1 MREVRESGRA
11 VILVGDLNLAPEAQD
26 CYWRSRLVDLGE
38 LERLA
43 GTGPGE
49 VASHVDP
56 AAVEVARRVG
66 RAVPRIRERL
76 AEVRVVPGHR
86 YARKE
91 PCWMA
96 VVPSKFSNERDI
108 KIGSKGLS
116 KGLLE
121 LQLCG
126 KEVRVPDERTG
137 DTYLCWAGHLTV
149 EHLSDILEKAL
160 EMRFPESEQKI
171 LSRYFTKSHESPCL
185 VDFFRELM
193 VVDGMVD
200 TFREAY
206 PEAQGR
212 FTAFNQA
219 VNGRFGNKGK
229 RIDFI
234 LCDHLLYREVVRS
247 RDNVLPGGDTEAA
260 AKRMATADGKFK
272 AATADGDGL
281 ADHPIE
287 VLDSQFAAPHNG
299 IIYFPPKYSD
309 HLGVSFVLHM
319 QKASEAAS
327 TSASSTAFFSK
338 KRTAVTQPQ
347 RSTRDIRSFFKAAVS
362 LLLLAVLLD
371 SDLAL
376 LRSHQA
382 APPAV
387 KPVGSGAGPSQ
398 PGKSKLL
405 APGTSHLPGCARSWT
420 RSRPPR
426 PTRGPCTCSTS

>member
-108 KIGSKGLS
+108 RIGSKGLS

-149 EHLSDILEKAL
+149 EHLSDILEV
-160 EMRFPESEQKI
+160 
-171 LSRYFTKSHESPCL
+171 CW
-185 VDFFRELM
+185 
-193 VVDGMVD
+193 
-200 TFREAY
+200 
-206 PEAQGR
+206 
-212 FTAFNQA
+212 
-219 VNGRFGNKGK
+219 FG
-229 RIDFI
+229 
-234 LCDHLLYREVVRS
+234 VR
-247 RDNVLPGGDTEAA
+247 V
-260 AKRMATADGKFK
+260 
-272 AATADGDGL
+272 
-281 ADHPIE
+281 
-287 VLDSQFAAPHNG
+287 
-299 IIYFPPKYSD
+299 
-309 HLGVSFVLHM
+309 
-319 QKASEAAS
+319 
-327 TSASSTAFFSK
+327 
-338 KRTAVTQPQ
+338 
-347 RSTRDIRSFFKAAVS
+347 
-362 LLLLAVLLD
+362 
-371 SDLAL
+371 
-376 LRSHQA
+376 
-382 APPAV
+382 
-387 KPVGSGAGPSQ
+387 
-398 PGKSKLL
+398 
-405 APGTSHLPGCARSWT
+405 
-420 RSRPPR
+420 
-426 PTRGPCTCSTS
+426 